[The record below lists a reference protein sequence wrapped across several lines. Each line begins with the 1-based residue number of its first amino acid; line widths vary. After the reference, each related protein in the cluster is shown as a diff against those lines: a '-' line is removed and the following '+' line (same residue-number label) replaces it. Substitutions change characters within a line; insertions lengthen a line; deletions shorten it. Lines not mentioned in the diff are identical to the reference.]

1 MKGMTRTEEIYAILP
16 PKRRKCAPG
25 GVPLEGTAVVLAERV
40 GMGLDYARNC
50 LADLV
55 SAGMADYA
63 LGTPED
69 VHGKRPRQAHKNTRS
84 FWKVRE

>member
-55 SAGMADYA
+55 SAGLARYDV
-63 LGTPED
+63 GVPED
-69 VHGKRPRQAHKNTRS
+69 VNGKRPKKGHGTRS
-84 FWKVRE
+84 FWRAEE